1 MESDELEVIE
11 VMNSGTNQVPQAIV
25 EKTYNKNKN
34 SYSTRI
40 GCEGSIKRGYWY
52 DGYDCFVFGTIIT
65 DDNCVQL
72 FIPADAATQY
82 LLTDCGWSNVP

>member
-1 MESDELEVIE
+1 MKEVLR
-11 VMNSGTNQVPQAIV
+11 G
-25 EKTYNKNKN
+25 
-34 SYSTRI
+34 
-40 GCEGSIKRGYWY
+40 GYWY

-82 LLTDCGWSNVP
+82 LLNDCGWSNVA